1 MQIKSGVIHA
11 SLSGVVSVLQFS
23 IEGGYL
29 LPYVAGCWMINSRF
43 PFYFRS
49 WKLKPPYTNGPS
61 STQVFGTMESDRVG
75 ERIQKFL
82 DGKLLAIPFEI
93 CTNMARHSL
102 VHKGPLAML
111 WKSFTTKLCVH
122 ACLLAFYF
130 LRVIVHHQIEFMR
143 SMDRSIIDSDS
154 NMVT

>member
-1 MQIKSGVIHA
+1 MCCR
-11 SLSGVVSVLQFS
+11 LLNDQFK
-23 IEGGYL
+23 
-29 LPYVAGCWMINSRF
+29 F
-43 PFYFRS
+43 PFYFKS

-130 LRVIVHHQIEFMR
+130 QRVIVHHQIEFMR

>member
-1 MQIKSGVIHA
+1 MHHFQELFQCCSSPLKEGIYCHM
-11 SLSGVVSVLQFS
+11 LQAAEWS
-23 IEGGYL
+23 IQDFHFISEVGNL
-29 LPYVAGCWMINSRF
+29 NRLILMVHLQPKCLAQ
-43 PFYFRS
+43 
-49 WKLKPPYTNGPS
+49 WKVT
-61 STQVFGTMESDRVG
+61 VG